1 MKAQERHHL
10 KQNEFVHTAARMA
23 DTFTANRDRI
33 VVIAAVV
40 VVVVAVAGGYFWWTK
55 RTSDQAG
62 ALLGRAMAI
71 AQATIAPAPTV
82 PGAAQLAGTYPTEQA
97 KQAAALQAFQEVTAA
112 FPKTEPGLAAKYH
125 TASLL
130 LSMGRMPEAEQSFR
144 EVTTGAGRSIYGPM
158 ARLGLASTLLA
169 QGKNDDA
176 IKLLTD
182 LSGDRD
188 GALPVDAVLMEL
200 ARACVKAGKIPDAKA
215 AFKRVVDGF
224 PDSPYVAEA
233 RQKLTELS

>member
-10 KQNEFVHTAARMA
+10 KQNEFVVRTAQIAEA
-23 DTFTANRDRI
+23 FTTHRDRI

-40 VVVVAVAGGYFWWTK
+40 VVVVAIAGGYFWWTK
-55 RTSDQAG
+55 RTNDQAG
-62 ALLGRAMAI
+62 AMLGRAMAI

-82 PGAAQLAGTYPTEQA
+82 PGASQLAGTYPTEQA
-97 KQAAALQAFQEVTAA
+97 KQAAALQAFQEVAVA
-112 FPKTEPGLAAKYH
+112 FPKTESGMAAKYH
-125 TASLL
+125 AASLL
-130 LSMGRMPEAEQSFR
+130 LAAGRMPEAEQSFR
-144 EVTTGAGRSIYGPM
+144 DVTTGAGRSIYGPM
-158 ARLGLASTLLA
+158 ARLGLSSTLLG
-169 QGKNDDA
+169 QGKNDEA

-224 PDSPYVAEA
+224 PESPYVAEA